1 MTPKFMQLLEKCIYN
16 GIILGHK
23 RACKHN
29 PSPSEGDI
37 NESIYNEVLNE
48 IHEWFD
54 FDESKPN
61 DPVATIRL

>member
-1 MTPKFMQLLEKCIYN
+1 MTPKFMQLLEKCILD

-23 RACKHN
+23 RARKHN
-29 PSPSEGDI
+29 PLPSEGDI

-54 FDESKPN
+54 FDEPN
-61 DPVATIRL
+61 PVATVRL